1 MDTQEARLQFHEWL
15 QEICR
20 WNKLDQFVNWKEE
33 IYTPERYLGIC
44 KIYTHNYKY
53 QIKAHVTKM
62 IPPREDIHNKR
73 FYLGCQV
80 STRMPRAG
88 EDWTRGNDLPDGP
101 FTRETWESIKG
112 AIIKYELV
120 KIAKLIR
127 QKGVPETIEGPSSDD
142 TKGDDVP

>member
-1 MDTQEARLQFHEWL
+1 MYTEEARLQFREWL
-15 QEICR
+15 KELCR
-20 WNKLDQFVNWKEE
+20 WGKLDQFVNWKEE
-33 IYTPERYLGIC
+33 IYTTERYLGIC

-53 QIKAHVTKM
+53 QIKAHVTRDDSTK
-62 IPPREDIHNKR
+62 HGKR

-101 FTRETWESIKG
+101 FTKETWQSIKE

-142 TKGDDVP
+142 TKGDAKGEL